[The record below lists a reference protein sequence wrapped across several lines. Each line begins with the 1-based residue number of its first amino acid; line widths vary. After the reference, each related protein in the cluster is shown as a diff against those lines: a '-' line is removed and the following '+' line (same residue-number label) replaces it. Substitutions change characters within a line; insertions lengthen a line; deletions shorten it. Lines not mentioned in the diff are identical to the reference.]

1 MGYIF
6 VSYSRKDID
15 FVKRL
20 SSDLQKSN
28 YDIWYD
34 ALITGGESWA
44 DTLSK
49 AIEGA
54 DIILVVISEDYK
66 NSQWARKELE
76 IGMVREGEKKA
87 VVIPLL
93 IEQCEPPLILI
104 DKVFIDFTNYENGI
118 KQLSKTLSSRMSE
131 NTAKLEG
138 DGAIAQ
144 GEGAKAVGAG
154 GLMVGGNFDGNL
166 IVGSGISGRDI
177 INYYVEPS
185 EIEGL
190 RAEVR
195 QAVELFKSRP
205 PNDTKTEDIK
215 TNQQI
220 NANVKCFIVMP
231 FSVEAL
237 NIVYEDYVKPVIEDE
252 CGLACERG
260 DDVFGSNVIMD
271 DILTSIKNSDLI
283 VADLTGKNANVFY
296 EVGICHALG
305 KKVLLLAQSMD
316 DVPFD
321 LRHRR
326 VLLYDYSP
334 RGCKR
339 LEKNLKDSIQAMT
352 Q

>member
-1 MGYIF
+1 
-6 VSYSRKDID
+6 
-15 FVKRL
+15 
-20 SSDLQKSN
+20 
-28 YDIWYD
+28 
-34 ALITGGESWA
+34 
-44 DTLSK
+44 
-49 AIEGA
+49 
-54 DIILVVISEDYK
+54 
-66 NSQWARKELE
+66 
-76 IGMVREGEKKA
+76 MVREDEKKA
-87 VVIPLL
+87 IVIPLL

-104 DKVFIDFTNYENGI
+104 DKLFIDFTNYENGI
-118 KQLSKTLSSRMSE
+118 KQLLKTLSSRMSG
-131 NTAKLEG
+131 NPANLEG
-138 DGAIAQ
+138 GGAIAQ
-144 GEGAKAVGAG
+144 GENSKAIGAG
-154 GLMVGGNFDGNL
+154 GMLIEGNIRGN
-166 IVGSGISGRDI
+166 IVIGSGISGRDI
-177 INYYVEPS
+177 TNNYVGPS

-205 PNDTKTEDIK
+205 PRDVKKEDIK
-215 TNQQI
+215 TNQQV
-220 NANVKCFIVMP
+220 NTSVKCFIVMP

-260 DDVFGSNVIMD
+260 DDVFGSSVIMD

-283 VADLTGKNANVFY
+283 IADLTGKNANVFY